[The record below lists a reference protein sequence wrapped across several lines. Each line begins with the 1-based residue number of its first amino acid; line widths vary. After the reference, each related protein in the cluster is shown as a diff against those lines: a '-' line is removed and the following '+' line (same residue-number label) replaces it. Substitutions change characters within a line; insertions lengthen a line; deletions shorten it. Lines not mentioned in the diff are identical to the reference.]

1 MNTKNLLLGSL
12 GVGAVLAV
20 AGALFSRRAPAKPVT
35 AGTSSAAPGAVP
47 CDASDAASYDAIDA
61 YVEGEMRRL
70 KMPGASLAIVQG
82 DKIVHMRGF
91 GRARPGGGAP
101 TPQTPFP
108 IASLTKSFTAL
119 AVMQL
124 VEAGKIELDAPVQ
137 RYLPW
142 FRVAD
147 PEASAQMTVRHLL
160 IQTSGLPT
168 LTGEI
173 LCADLDS
180 NPGAAERQARG
191 LSTLVLTRPVGSA
204 HEYSNSNYQLLGLIL
219 EVASGESYADYVQ
232 RHILTP
238 LGMSHTYTSQAVAK
252 ENGLAVGYQYWFAVP
267 FAAPNMPLSQGGL
280 AGGGLIST
288 AEDMARYLIAHLNGG
303 RCGDAQVLS
312 AAGIDELHRGAADI
326 GPEAVPSDLG
336 LVRPLLED
344 IQMGQYGM
352 GWFVDKIG
360 ETNVVSH
367 GGTLPDFASHMA
379 ILPEQKTGLV
389 LLLNGCHHW
398 MNPVVTEL
406 GMGATALL
414 AGEQPTP
421 LPFFRAIP
429 WALRSQLI
437 IPALQIVG
445 VAATVRML
453 RRWRLDPERRPN
465 GGRAWGRHVL
475 LPLIP
480 NLMVSLN
487 LIPML
492 DKRRNYRLLY
502 KPDSS
507 WLVLVCGSFALVWS
521 FLRTGLLL
529 QALQKSPVSNT
540 QSPISNP

>member
-1 MNTKNLLLGSL
+1 MKTKNLLLGSL
-12 GVGAVLAV
+12 GVGAVLAI

-35 AGTSSAAPGAVP
+35 AGTSSAAPGGAPEVV
-47 CDASDAASYDAIDA
+47 SYDAIDA

-70 KMPGASLAIVQG
+70 KMPGASLAIVEG

-91 GRARPGGGAP
+91 GRARPGGEAP

-124 VEAGKIELDAPVQ
+124 VEAGKIELDAPV
-137 RYLPW
+137 RHYLPW

-168 LTGEI
+168 SSGE
-173 LCADLDS
+173 LFVADFDDS
-180 NPGAAERQARG
+180 PGAAERQARA

-238 LGMSHTYTSQAVAK
+238 LGMSHTYTSQALAK
-252 ENGLAVGYQYWFAVP
+252 ENGLAVGHQYWFAIP
-267 FAAPNMPLSQGGL
+267 FAVPNMPLSQGGL

-288 AEDMARYLIAHLNGG
+288 AENMARYLIAHLNGG
-303 RCGDAQVLS
+303 RYGDAKVLS
-312 AAGIDELHRGAADI
+312 AAGIDELHRGAVDI
-326 GPEAVPSDLG
+326 GPEAWPKDLG
-336 LVRPLLED
+336 LVRPLLKD
-344 IQMGQYGM
+344 IELGQYGM
-352 GWFVDKIG
+352 GWFVDEIG
-360 ETNVVSH
+360 ETTVVSH

-379 ILPEQKTGLV
+379 ILPGQKKGLV
-389 LLLNGCHHW
+389 LLFNGCHHW
-398 MNPVVTEL
+398 MNPVVTEV

-414 AGEQPTP
+414 AGEQPAAPRFVP
-421 LPFFRAIP
+421 LIP
-429 WALRSQLI
+429 WVLRSPLI
-437 IPALQIVG
+437 IPAAQIVG
-445 VAATVRML
+445 VAATLRLL
-453 RRWRLDPERRPN
+453 RRWRLDAECRPS

-480 NLMVSLN
+480 NLMVALN

-492 DKRRNYRLLY
+492 DTRRDYRLLY

-507 WLVLVCGSFALVWS
+507 WLVLVCGSIALVWS

-529 QALQKSPVSNT
+529 QALRKSPVSST
-540 QSPISNP
+540 QSPVPNL